1 MIDYG
6 DDYDQEVMVMMKM
19 IWEAVGVGQARSS
32 VSTYI
37 HFSLNL
43 IIAPSMINVMM
54 RR

>member
-1 MIDYG
+1 
-6 DDYDQEVMVMMKM
+6 MVMMNDDDDLRRS
-19 IWEAVGVGQARSS
+19 VGVGQVRSS

-54 RR
+54 IR